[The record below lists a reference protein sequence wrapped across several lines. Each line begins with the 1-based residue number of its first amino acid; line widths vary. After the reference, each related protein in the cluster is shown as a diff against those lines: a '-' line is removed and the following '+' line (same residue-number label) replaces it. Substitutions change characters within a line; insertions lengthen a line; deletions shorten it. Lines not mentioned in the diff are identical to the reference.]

1 MTNRRILLL
10 LFALL
15 PGCYRYVPEPTL
27 DPVPGM
33 EYRAYLSATGSEQMR
48 PLLGQD
54 VVYFGGRAVAVHD
67 TIFEFV
73 MGSTVK
79 RTDPRPMIWSG
90 ERIAV
95 PRGTLERIE
104 RREMDRR
111 RTVRAAALFTAGTFV
126 VGSIWL
132 GVSGKSSGS
141 GTGPPTNPP

>member
-1 MTNRRILLL
+1 MRNRRIFLVLV
-10 LFALL
+10 ALL
-15 PGCYRYVPEPTL
+15 PGCYRYIPEPAIE
-27 DPVPGM
+27 PVPGA
-33 EYRAYLSATGSEQMR
+33 EYRAYLTASGTEQMK
-48 PLLGQD
+48 PVLGQD
-54 VVYFGGRAVAVHD
+54 VVYFGGRAVAVRD
-67 TIFEFV
+67 TIFEFA

-79 RTDPRPMIWSG
+79 RSDPRPTIWAG

-95 PRGTLERIE
+95 PRGALERIE

-141 GTGPPTNPP
+141 GGGPPTNPP